1 MEQVLFEYEKELI
14 LVILIQGQIN
24 HHNAESRKATYNSA
38 STSTNSSPN
47 KNANAF
53 PGKTK
58 QTLDH
63 TNTKMCTKLYR
74 SLCEMYSHKE
84 KEGVETSSA
93 LQSAEHRLP
102 LDRCLE
108 VYSFDTYFFL

>member
-1 MEQVLFEYEKELI
+1 LEQVLFEYEKELI
-14 LVILIQGQIN
+14 LVIFIQGQIN

-53 PGKTK
+53 SGNTK

-74 SLCEMYSHKE
+74 SLCEMYSQGE
-84 KEGVETSSA
+84 RGSGDIQCPAVCGTQIA
-93 LQSAEHRLP
+93 PR
-102 LDRCLE
+102 
-108 VYSFDTYFFL
+108 